1 MCGDGLKDKQRDGC
15 MRIRI
20 KWTCSLLDMTLTIT
34 ISPFPCFHLNAKRI
48 SIYIVQCEIWLNN
61 WLCVIR
67 LREAMYVCM
76 YKQQHYDHHNKKQE
90 EAWNKEV

>member
-1 MCGDGLKDKQRDGC
+1 MCGDGLKDKQGDRR

-48 SIYIVQCEIWLNN
+48 YSTMWNMTLITDYALSS
-61 WLCVIR
+61 CVK
-67 LREAMYVCM
+67 LCM